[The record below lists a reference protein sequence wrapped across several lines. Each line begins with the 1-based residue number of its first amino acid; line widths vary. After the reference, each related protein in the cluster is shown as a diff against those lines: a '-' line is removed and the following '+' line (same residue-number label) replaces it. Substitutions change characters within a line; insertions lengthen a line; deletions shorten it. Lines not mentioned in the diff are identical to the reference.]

1 MSIEEPRRAGSGEP
15 RLTPAQIERQDFP
28 KARKG
33 LDEKDVRAF
42 LQRVADEFDAVNR
55 RLADLEG
62 QLRHP
67 PLPSRDQLVEQVG
80 QEVARTLRSA
90 EESAEKV
97 AQRAREEASNVE
109 RAAREESARI
119 RTEQLELANRD
130 SRAIIETARERG
142 REMVAEA
149 RALRER
155 VLSDL
160 NRRRD
165 TLRAY
170 IDQLR
175 EDRDRFAEAYLVVR
189 DTVSDANEKLSQFGA
204 GRPFPPVTADAG
216 PHISYPS
223 DSESAPDHPV
233 PRGSSVPRIT
243 PPRDPAPEPP
253 PWVQREPSPRPD
265 QEPQAQPR
273 VPKSRPATGIGLGE
287 LPGRREPEPSPPP
300 ESRPEAQPER
310 EAEPAADGASI
321 AAPEPEPER
330 EPEPVVERE
339 PEPERDPEPEREPEH
354 VAEREPISV
363 AAGAT
368 EPEPQATSEPDSD
381 VDALFERIRGM
392 GGDTVEEPRIDFDD
406 GATEDRGAPGG
417 ATAAAQAPVLVE
429 SAPAPRPATTDG
441 DPELLARRDELL
453 TPIARELV
461 RHCKRVLQNEQNEIL
476 DALRR
481 QRRRLTTDKLL
492 PPLSQQVTAW
502 SEVLSPAIV
511 EAYAAAR
518 TAAAPAGEPVNGAPQ
533 RMVTGMVEVLVTPL
547 RDRLIAAVDDSLE
560 DDANPDVIA
569 HRIGARYREW
579 KGQELDNRIRD
590 LLAAVYARGVY
601 DAAPEGSRLRWVPA
615 EQGQCP
621 DADDNALEPTRRG
634 ERFPTG
640 QQFPPA
646 HPGCRCLLAVV
657 HEEHSPGNG

>member
-1 MSIEEPRRAGSGEP
+1 MSIEEPRPAGSDEA
-15 RLTPAQIERQDFP
+15 RLTPAQIERHDFP

-33 LDEKDVRAF
+33 LDEREVRAF
-42 LQRVADEFDAVNR
+42 LRRVADEFDAVNR
-55 RLADLEG
+55 RLADLES

-67 PLPSRDQLVEQVG
+67 PLPSRDQLVGQVG

-97 AQRAREEASNVE
+97 AQRAREEASRVE

-119 RTEQLELANRD
+119 RTEQLEQANKD
-130 SRAIIETARERG
+130 SRATVETARERG

-175 EDRDRFAEAYLVVR
+175 EDRDRFAEAYLAVR
-189 DTVSDANEKLSQFGA
+189 DTVADAHEKLSRFGA

-216 PHISYPS
+216 PPISYPPDPDAAS
-223 DSESAPDHPV
+223 DHPV
-233 PRGSSVPRIT
+233 PRGSPVPRISSA
-243 PPRDPAPEPP
+243 PRRSAPEPP
-253 PWVQREPSPRPD
+253 PWVQRESSKPEREPPST
-265 QEPQAQPR
+265 QP
-273 VPKSRPATGIGLGE
+273 PPSKPRPATGIGLGE
-287 LPGRREPEPSPPP
+287 LPGQPDPEPAPPAPRPEPQPEPQAAPAAESASTAAPAPEPDAEPEP
-300 ESRPEAQPER
+300 ER
-310 EAEPAADGASI
+310 
-321 AAPEPEPER
+321 APEPEPEPEPVAER
-330 EPEPVVERE
+330 EPEPVSSAASE
-339 PEPERDPEPEREPEH
+339 PEAKP
-354 VAEREPISV
+354 A
-363 AAGAT
+363 
-368 EPEPQATSEPDSD
+368 SEADKG

-392 GGDTVEEPRIDFDD
+392 RGETVEEPRIDFDD
-406 GATEDRGAPGG
+406 AGASIAGGG
-417 ATAAAQAPVLVE
+417 ADREANVADGAVLVE
-429 SAPAPRPATTDG
+429 SAPEPRPAATDG
-441 DPELLARRDELL
+441 DPALLARRDELL

-481 QRRRLTTDKLL
+481 RRGRPTSEKLL

-502 SEVLSPAIV
+502 SEVLTPAIV
-511 EAYAAAR
+511 EAYVAAR
-518 TAAAPAGEPVNGAPQ
+518 TAAGPDGEPVSDAPQ

-547 RDRLIAAVDDSLE
+547 RDRLLAAVDETLG

-579 KGQELDNRIRD
+579 KGEELDNRISD

-601 DAAPEGSRLRWVPA
+601 DAAPEGALLRWVPA

-640 QQFPPA
+640 QPFPPA

-657 HEEHSPGNG
+657 DEPRGSE

>member
-1 MSIEEPRRAGSGEP
+1 MSTHEPRPAGSDDL

-33 LDEKDVRAF
+33 LDEQEVRAF
-42 LQRVADEFDAVNR
+42 LRRVADEFDAMHR

-97 AQRAREEASNVE
+97 AQRAREEASRVE
-109 RAAREESARI
+109 RAAHEESARV
-119 RTEQLELANRD
+119 RTEQLEQANKD
-130 SRAIIETARERG
+130 SRAVVETARERG

-189 DTVSDANEKLSQFGA
+189 DTVADANEKLSRFGA

-216 PHISYPS
+216 PPVSYPPE
-223 DSESAPDHPV
+223 SEAAPDHPV
-233 PRGSSVPRIT
+233 PRGSSVPRISAS
-243 PPRDPAPEPP
+243 RSPAPEPP
-253 PWVQREPSPRPD
+253 PWVQRDSSKPEREST
-265 QEPQAQPR
+265 QP
-273 VPKSRPATGIGLGE
+273 PASKPRPATGIGLGE
-287 LPGRREPEPSPPP
+287 LPGQPEPGPPPPAPRPEPQPEPEAA
-300 ESRPEAQPER
+300 PEAESASTAAPEPAPDAEP
-310 EAEPAADGASI
+310 EAER
-321 AAPEPEPER
+321 APEPEPQPEPVAER
-330 EPEPVVERE
+330 EPEPVSPAASE
-339 PEPERDPEPEREPEH
+339 PEAQP
-354 VAEREPISV
+354 
-363 AAGAT
+363 AT
-368 EPEPQATSEPDSD
+368 EPDSD

-392 GGDTVEEPRIDFDD
+392 RGETVEEPRIDFEDTGASGGGGGEDREANVAD
-406 GATEDRGAPGG
+406 GA
-417 ATAAAQAPVLVE
+417 VLVE
-429 SAPAPRPATTDG
+429 SAPEPRPAATDG
-441 DPELLARRDELL
+441 DPQLLARRDELL

-481 QRRRLTTDKLL
+481 QRGRPTAEKLL

-502 SEVLSPAIV
+502 SEVLTPAIV
-511 EAYAAAR
+511 EAYVAAR
-518 TAAAPAGEPVNGAPQ
+518 TAADPDGEPVSDAPQ

-547 RDRLIAAVDDSLE
+547 RDRLLAAVDETLG

-579 KGQELDNRIRD
+579 KGEELDNRIGD

-601 DAAPEGSRLRWVPA
+601 DAAREGALLRWVPA

-634 ERFPTG
+634 ESFPTG
-640 QQFPPA
+640 QPFPPA

-657 HEEHSPGNG
+657 DEPRGSE

>member
-1 MSIEEPRRAGSGEP
+1 MSIEEPRPAGSDEP

-28 KARKG
+28 RARKG
-33 LDEKDVRAF
+33 LDEKEVRAF

-223 DSESAPDHPV
+223 DSESAPDHPA

-243 PPRDPAPEPP
+243 APREPAPEPP
-253 PWVQREPSPRPD
+253 PWVQREPSPRPEH
-265 QEPQAQPR
+265 EPQTQPPI
-273 VPKSRPATGIGLGE
+273 PKARPATGIGLGE
-287 LPGRREPEPSPPP
+287 LPGRREPAPSPPP
-300 ESRPEAQPER
+300 EPRPEPQPEQ
-310 EAEPAADGASI
+310 EAEPAADSESI
-321 AAPEPEPER
+321 AAPEPEPA
-330 EPEPVVERE
+330 
-339 PEPERDPEPEREPEH
+339 RDPEPEREPKPVPERDPDR
-354 VAEREPISV
+354 VAEREP
-363 AAGAT
+363 
-368 EPEPQATSEPDSD
+368 DSG

-406 GATEDRGAPGG
+406 SGATDTGGG
-417 ATAAAQAPVLVE
+417 AGREPDAADGAVLVE
-429 SAPAPRPATTDG
+429 SAPAPRPPTTDG

-453 TPIARELV
+453 MPIARELV

-481 QRRRLTTDKLL
+481 QRGRLTTDKLL

-518 TAAAPAGEPVNGAPQ
+518 TAAAPHGEPVNGALQ

-547 RDRLIAAVDDSLE
+547 RDRLLAAVDDTLG

-579 KGQELDNRIRD
+579 KGEELDNRIRD

-601 DAAPEGSRLRWVPA
+601 DAAPEGARLRWVPA

-657 HEEHSPGNG
+657 HEEHSPE

>member
-1 MSIEEPRRAGSGEP
+1 MSIEEPRPAGSDVP

-28 KARKG
+28 RARKG
-33 LDEKDVRAF
+33 LDEKEVRAF

-80 QEVARTLRSA
+80 REVARTLRSA

-119 RTEQLELANRD
+119 RTEQLETANRD

-216 PHISYPS
+216 PHISYPP

-243 PPRDPAPEPP
+243 PARRDPAPEPP
-253 PWVQREPSPRPD
+253 PWVQGEPSPRPEHES
-265 QEPQAQPR
+265 QPQPP
-273 VPKSRPATGIGLGE
+273 VPKARLATGIGLGE
-287 LPGRREPEPSPPP
+287 LPDRREPEPSPLP
-300 ESRPEAQPER
+300 EPSPEPQPER
-310 EAEPAADGASI
+310 EAEPAADSASI
-321 AAPEPEPER
+321 AAPEPEPE
-330 EPEPVVERE
+330 PESE
-339 PEPERDPEPEREPEH
+339 PEPEREPEPEPQQEPEPA
-354 VAEREPISV
+354 AEREPSP
-363 AAGAT
+363 ASAGAS
-368 EPEPQATSEPDSD
+368 EPEPAATSEPDSD

-392 GGDTVEEPRIDFDD
+392 PGDTVEEPRSDFDD
-406 GATEDRGAPGG
+406 GATEDRGTAGRE
-417 ATAAAQAPVLVE
+417 TAAAQAPVLVE
-429 SAPAPRPATTDG
+429 STPEPRPSTTDG

-481 QRRRLTTDKLL
+481 RRGRLTTDKLL
-492 PPLSQQVTAW
+492 PPLSRQVTAW

-518 TAAAPAGEPVNGAPQ
+518 TTAAPNGEPVNGAPQ

-547 RDRLIAAVDDSLE
+547 RDRLLVAIDDTLG

-569 HRIGARYREW
+569 RRIGARYREW
-579 KGQELDNRIRD
+579 KGEELDNRIRD

-601 DAAPEGSRLRWVPA
+601 DAAPEGARLRWVPA

-657 HEEHSPGNG
+657 HEEQSTE

>member
-1 MSIEEPRRAGSGEP
+1 MSIEEPRQAGSDEP
-15 RLTPAQIERQDFP
+15 RLTPAQIERQDFR
-28 KARKG
+28 KTRKG
-33 LDEKDVRAF
+33 LDEREVRAF

-55 RLADLEG
+55 RLADLES

-130 SRAIIETARERG
+130 SRAIVETARERG

-243 PPRDPAPEPP
+243 PAPRDPAPEPP
-253 PWVQREPSPRPD
+253 PWVQREASSKPEREPPQKQPS
-265 QEPQAQPR
+265 
-273 VPKSRPATGIGLGE
+273 VPKPRPATGIGLGE
-287 LPGRREPEPSPPP
+287 MPGQRQPEPSPPP
-300 ESRPEAQPER
+300 AARPDAEPDP
-310 EAEPAADGASI
+310 EAEPAAESASI
-321 AAPEPEPER
+321 AANEPEPEPER
-330 EPEPVVERE
+330 ERE
-339 PEPERDPEPEREPEH
+339 PEP
-354 VAEREPISV
+354 VAEREPDAVS
-363 AAGAT
+363 AGAS
-368 EPEPQATSEPDSD
+368 EPEPPATSEPDSG

-392 GGDTVEEPRIDFDD
+392 GGDTVEEPRIDFEE
-406 GATEDRGAPGG
+406 ARTEDRGTPGR
-417 ATAAAQAPVLVE
+417 AVDAAEGPVLVE
-429 SAPAPRPATTDG
+429 AAPAPRPATTDG

-453 TPIARELV
+453 TPIAHELV

-481 QRRRLTTDKLL
+481 QRGRLTTEKLL

-502 SEVLSPAIV
+502 SEVLAPAIV

-518 TAAAPAGEPVNGAPQ
+518 TAAAPDGEPVNGAPQ

-547 RDRLIAAVDDSLE
+547 RDRLLAAVDETLG

-601 DAAPEGSRLRWVPA
+601 DAAPEGARLRWVPA

-657 HEEHSPGNG
+657 HEEHSPE

>member
-1 MSIEEPRRAGSGEP
+1 MSVDEPRSPGPGEP
-15 RLTPAQIERQDFP
+15 RLTPAQIERHDFP

-33 LDEKDVRAF
+33 LDEREVRAF
-42 LQRVADEFDAVNR
+42 LRRVADEFDAVNR
-55 RLADLEG
+55 RLAEVEAE
-62 QLRHP
+62 LRHP

-97 AQRAREEASNVE
+97 AERARKAASDVE
-109 RAAREESARI
+109 RAAREESART
-119 RTEQLELANRD
+119 RTEQLEQATKD
-130 SRAIIETARERG
+130 ARAIVETARERG

-160 NRRRD
+160 NHRRD

-175 EDRDRFAEAYLVVR
+175 ADRDRFAEAYRVVR
-189 DTVSDANEKLSQFGA
+189 DTVSDANEMLTRFGA
-204 GRPFPPVTADAG
+204 GRPFPPVTAEAG
-216 PHISYPS
+216 PPISYPS
-223 DSESAPDHPV
+223 DSEAALDQAPARSPAPDPAT
-233 PRGSSVPRIT
+233 RPRIDRA
-243 PPRDPAPEPP
+243 PPG
-253 PWVQREPSPRPD
+253 PRP
-265 QEPQAQPR
+265 A
-273 VPKSRPATGIGLGE
+273 PATGIGLGE
-287 LPGRREPEPSPPP
+287 LPGRPEPAPPAPPAPPVGSPEPQAEPEAEPEPVPEGASTAPPQEAEPEHEPATVAQDEPALASSAVSEPEPSPASTSDPD
-300 ESRPEAQPER
+300 R
-310 EAEPAADGASI
+310 E
-321 AAPEPEPER
+321 
-330 EPEPVVERE
+330 
-339 PEPERDPEPEREPEH
+339 
-354 VAEREPISV
+354 
-363 AAGAT
+363 
-368 EPEPQATSEPDSD
+368 
-381 VDALFERIRGM
+381 VDALFERIRGVR
-392 GGDTVEEPRIDFDD
+392 GDTVEEPRIDFDD
-406 GATEDRGAPGG
+406 AGPTDDPGAGRTEHASDAS
-417 ATAAAQAPVLVE
+417 VLVDSPPE
-429 SAPAPRPATTDG
+429 PRPAPTDG
-441 DPELLARRDELL
+441 DPELLARRDEHL

-461 RHCKRVLQNEQNEIL
+461 RHAKRVLQNEQNEIL

-481 QRRRLTTDKLL
+481 QRRRPTADKLI
-492 PPLSQQVTAW
+492 PPLSQQVDAW
-502 SEVLSPAIV
+502 SEVLAPAIK
-511 EAYAAAR
+511 EAYIAAR
-518 TAAAPAGEPVNGAPQ
+518 SAAEPDAEPVSGAPP

-547 RDRLIAAVDDSLE
+547 RDRLLAAVDDTLG

-579 KGQELDNRIRD
+579 KGEELDNRIRD

-601 DAAPEGSRLRWVPA
+601 DAAPEGARLRWVPA

-657 HEEHSPGNG
+657 DEPRGPE

>member
-1 MSIEEPRRAGSGEP
+1 MSTHEPRPAGSDEP
-15 RLTPAQIERQDFP
+15 RLTPTQIERHDFP
-28 KARKG
+28 KARRG
-33 LDEKDVRAF
+33 LDEREVRAF
-42 LQRVADEFDAVNR
+42 VRRVADEFDAMHR

-97 AQRAREEASNVE
+97 AQRAREEASTVE

-119 RTEQLELANRD
+119 RTDQLEQANKD
-130 SRAIIETARERG
+130 SRAIVETARERG

-189 DTVSDANEKLSQFGA
+189 DTVADANEKLSRFGA
-204 GRPFPPVTADAG
+204 GRPFPPVTAEAG
-216 PHISYPS
+216 PPITYPPES
-223 DSESAPDHPV
+223 DAASDHPV
-233 PRGSSVPRIT
+233 PRGSSVPRISAS
-243 PPRDPAPEPP
+243 RSPAPEPP
-253 PWVQREPSPRPD
+253 PWVQRESSKPEREPPST
-265 QEPQAQPR
+265 QPP
-273 VPKSRPATGIGLGE
+273 VSKPRPATGIGLGE
-287 LPGRREPEPSPPP
+287 LPGQPEPEPPPSPAPLPENEPEAAPAAESAATEAEPAPEREPEP
-300 ESRPEAQPER
+300 
-310 EAEPAADGASI
+310 
-321 AAPEPEPER
+321 APEPEPEPEPVTVR
-330 EPEPVVERE
+330 EPEPASPAASE
-339 PEPERDPEPEREPEH
+339 PEVQPAP
-354 VAEREPISV
+354 
-363 AAGAT
+363 
-368 EPEPQATSEPDSD
+368 EPDSQ

-392 GGDTVEEPRIDFDD
+392 QGETVEEPRIDFDD
-406 GATEDRGAPGG
+406 AGASVPGG
-417 ATAAAQAPVLVE
+417 GAGREADAADAAVLVE
-429 SAPAPRPATTDG
+429 SAPEPRPAATDG
-441 DPELLARRDELL
+441 DPALLARRDELL
-453 TPIARELV
+453 TPIAHELV
-461 RHCKRVLQNEQNEIL
+461 RQCKRVLQNEQNEIL

-481 QRRRLTTDKLL
+481 QRGRPTPQKLL

-502 SEVLSPAIV
+502 SEVLAPAIV
-511 EAYAAAR
+511 EAYVAAR
-518 TAAAPAGEPVNGAPQ
+518 TAAEPAGEPVSDPPQ

-547 RDRLIAAVDDSLE
+547 RDRLLAAVEETLD

-579 KGQELDNRIRD
+579 KGEELDNRISD

-601 DAAPEGSRLRWVPA
+601 DAAWEGALLRWVPA

-640 QQFPPA
+640 QPFPPA

-657 HEEHSPGNG
+657 DEPRGSE

>member
-1 MSIEEPRRAGSGEP
+1 MSIEEPRPAGSDEP
-15 RLTPAQIERQDFP
+15 RLTPAQIERQHFP

-33 LDEKDVRAF
+33 LDEKEVRAF

-243 PPRDPAPEPP
+243 APRDPAPEPP

-265 QEPQAQPR
+265 QEPPTQPP
-273 VPKSRPATGIGLGE
+273 VPKSGPATGIGLGE

-300 ESRPEAQPER
+300 EPRPEPQPER
-310 EAEPAADGASI
+310 EAEPAADTASIGASE
-321 AAPEPEPER
+321 AEP
-330 EPEPVVERE
+330 
-339 PEPERDPEPEREPEH
+339 H
-354 VAEREPISV
+354 
-363 AAGAT
+363 
-368 EPEPQATSEPDSD
+368 ATSEPDSD

-392 GGDTVEEPRIDFDD
+392 RGKTVEEPRIDFDD
-406 GATEDRGAPGG
+406 SGATDTGGG
-417 ATAAAQAPVLVE
+417 AGREPEAADGAVLVE
-429 SAPAPRPATTDG
+429 SAPAPRPSTTDG

-453 TPIARELV
+453 TPIAHELV

-481 QRRRLTTDKLL
+481 RRGRLTTDKLL
-492 PPLSQQVTAW
+492 PPLSRQVTAW

-518 TAAAPAGEPVNGAPQ
+518 TAAAPDGEPVNGAPE

-547 RDRLIAAVDDSLE
+547 RDRLLAAVDDTLG

-579 KGQELDNRIRD
+579 KGEELDNRIRD

-601 DAAPEGSRLRWVPA
+601 DAAPEGARLRWVPA

-657 HEEHSPGNG
+657 HEEHSPG

>member
-1 MSIEEPRRAGSGEP
+1 MSIEEPRPAGSDEP

-33 LDEKDVRAF
+33 LDEREVRAF

-55 RLADLEG
+55 RLADLES

-130 SRAIIETARERG
+130 SRAIVETARERG

-223 DSESAPDHPV
+223 DSEPALDHPV

-243 PPRDPAPEPP
+243 TAPRDPAPEPP
-253 PWVQREPSPRPD
+253 PWVQREAPSTTETSSRRPRPASVWARCPANGNRSPRRRRHHP
-265 QEPQAQPR
+265 PTLSRSRRRNLRRRAHRSPR
-273 VPKSRPATGIGLGE
+273 TNPNRNPNAN
-287 LPGRREPEPSPPP
+287 RSPC
-300 ESRPEAQPER
+300 RT
-310 EAEPAADGASI
+310 
-321 AAPEPEPER
+321 R
-330 EPEPVVERE
+330 EPEPV
-339 PEPERDPEPEREPEH
+339 
-354 VAEREPISV
+354 AEREPDPV
-363 AAGAT
+363 PAGAS
-368 EPEPQATSEPDSD
+368 EPEPPATSEPDSG

-392 GGDTVEEPRIDFDD
+392 RGDTVEEPRIDFDE
-406 GATEDRGAPGG
+406 ARTEDRGTPGR
-417 ATAAAQAPVLVE
+417 AADAAEGPVLVE

-453 TPIARELV
+453 TPIAHELV

-481 QRRRLTTDKLL
+481 RRGRLTTDKLL
-492 PPLSQQVTAW
+492 PPLSQQVKAW
-502 SEVLSPAIV
+502 SEVLAPAIV

-518 TAAAPAGEPVNGAPQ
+518 TAAAPDGEPVNGAPQ

-547 RDRLIAAVDDSLE
+547 RDRLLAAVDETLG

-579 KGQELDNRIRD
+579 KGEELDNRIRD

-601 DAAPEGSRLRWVPA
+601 DAAPEGARLRWVPA

-634 ERFPTG
+634 GRFPTG

-657 HEEHSPGNG
+657 HEEHSPE

>member
-1 MSIEEPRRAGSGEP
+1 MSTHEPRPAGSDLP
-15 RLTPAQIERQDFP
+15 RLTPAQIERRDFP

-33 LDEKDVRAF
+33 LDEREVRAF
-42 LQRVADEFDAVNR
+42 LRRVADEFDALHR
-55 RLADLEG
+55 RVADLEG

-97 AQRAREEASNVE
+97 AQRAREEASRVE

-119 RTEQLELANRD
+119 RTEQLEHANKD
-130 SRAIIETARERG
+130 ARAVVETARERG

-189 DTVSDANEKLSQFGA
+189 DTVSEANEKLSHFGA

-216 PHISYPS
+216 PPISYQS
-223 DSESAPDHPV
+223 DSEAAPDHPV
-233 PRGSSVPRIT
+233 SRGSFVPRV
-243 PPRDPAPEPP
+243 PAPEPP
-253 PWVQREPSPRPD
+253 AWVQRESAKPERKPPST
-265 QEPQAQPR
+265 QPP
-273 VPKSRPATGIGLGE
+273 VTKPRPATGIGLGE
-287 LPGRREPEPSPPP
+287 LPGHADPQPSPPP
-300 ESRPEAQPER
+300 ALQPEP
-310 EAEPAADGASI
+310 E
-321 AAPEPEPER
+321 PEPEPER
-330 EPEPVVERE
+330 ESEPEPAAESASTAVPEAEAEPAPGPE
-339 PEPERDPEPEREPEH
+339 PEPESPAASEPEEQP
-354 VAEREPISV
+354 A
-363 AAGAT
+363 
-368 EPEPQATSEPDSD
+368 SEPDSE

-392 GGDTVEEPRIDFDD
+392 HGETVEEPRIDFDGADATEAAAVAGREAD
-406 GATEDRGAPGG
+406 GADGG
-417 ATAAAQAPVLVE
+417 VLVE
-429 SAPAPRPATTDG
+429 SAPQPRPPATDG
-441 DPELLARRDELL
+441 DPQLLARRDDLL
-453 TPIARELV
+453 TPIAQELV

-481 QRRRLTTDKLL
+481 RRGRLSAEKLL

-502 SEVLSPAIV
+502 SEVLSPAIA
-511 EAYAAAR
+511 EAYVAAR
-518 TAAAPAGEPVNGAPQ
+518 TGAQPEGDAVTGAPP
-533 RMVTGMVEVLVTPL
+533 RMVTGMVEILVTPL
-547 RDRLIAAVDDSLE
+547 RDRLLAAVDETLG

-569 HRIGARYREW
+569 HSIGARYRGW
-579 KGQELDNRIRD
+579 KGEELDNRIND

-601 DAAPEGSRLRWVPA
+601 DAAPEGALLRWVPA

-621 DADDNALEPTRRG
+621 DADDNALEPTRRA

-640 QQFPPA
+640 QPFPPA

-657 HEEHSPGNG
+657 NEQSGSE